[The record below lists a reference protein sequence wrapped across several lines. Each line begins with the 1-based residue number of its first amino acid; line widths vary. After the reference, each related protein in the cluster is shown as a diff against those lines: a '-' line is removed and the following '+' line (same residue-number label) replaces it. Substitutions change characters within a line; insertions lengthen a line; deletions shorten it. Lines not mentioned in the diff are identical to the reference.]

1 MAAGWLS
8 EVRQLAGSIDAAL
21 LDLRGE
27 AFATLPDPDDYGPS
41 QALGRHRR
49 AFLQAVKLRRG
60 TRRAPDR
67 CR

>member
-41 QALGRHRR
+41 QLSGVTIVGSFR
-49 AFLQAVKLRRG
+49 
-60 TRRAPDR
+60 P
-67 CR
+67 